1 MLPAATLQGLIDT
14 WAGWG
19 SRPAIVAL
27 RDPAPEIWN
36 YDRLALTARRLAAGL
51 LRAGLGPA
59 EPVVLLGP
67 ASPQWLA
74 CCFGVTAAGGI
85 AVPLDPQLPEEE
97 AARLLLDT
105 QCRRVF
111 AAGRQA
117 NRLATTR
124 AVRDSQLWLLD
135 GQLEGLAPPWT
146 ALLDESLSPLPTLAP
161 EAPAI
166 LLYTSGTTGAPKGVP
181 LSHAN
186 LLANLAALQAEALVS
201 ADDRVLVPLPL
212 HHAYPFAV
220 GVLGALSSGATL
232 LLPADTSGPALARA
246 LGDATVLVGV
256 PRLHATLLD
265 AFAAR
270 LSPWQRRLIALCV
283 KSQRSLRLPI
293 GRWLLAPLRRAVAPG
308 LRLVVSGGAK
318 LDETVEWTLMAIGWQ
333 VLTGYGLTETSP
345 MLTFNLPGKSRVGSA
360 GRPLP
365 NVALRIA
372 NPDKDGFGEIQAKGP
387 NVFSGYWH
395 RPALTEAAFAADGWL
410 RTGDLGR
417 LDDSGYLYVASRT
430 QELIVLPSGEKV
442 LPEEVESVYE
452 RSPIIRE
459 IAVLEQGGVLVA
471 LVVPDEQR
479 LRGGT
484 LRIEGQLRD
493 DIERLN
499 EQLRPFQRVARIAV
513 TRERLPRTPIGKLQR
528 FRLPTLW
535 QRATTARPKP
545 RPLELTMAD
554 QQLLADPTARAVWD
568 WLRTRFGDRAYG
580 LEASPQLDLGVDSLA
595 WLGLTLEIEDRFGR
609 SLGEDAVNRVVT
621 LRDLLREVVDA
632 PPATSIA
639 AQAPVIKPAGAML
652 SALGLLLY
660 LIDRAIFALCFPLR
674 IEGRE
679 SLPVS
684 GPFVLVPN
692 HSSYLDPPA
701 LAAALPLRLLPEVH
715 WAGWAELLFA
725 TALRR
730 LASRAT
736 QVFPVDPRRGGWVG
750 IASAE
755 ALLAQ
760 GRIVVWFPEGR
771 RSPDGRLQAFTPGI
785 GRLIA
790 RTGVPAVPV
799 RIEGSFVAW
808 PRWRRLPR
816 PHRIAVAFGRPIERA
831 ALAPEGDSDEIYRRI
846 AERLHRAVADLGAP
860 AMERSS

>member
-1 MLPAATLQGLIDT
+1 MPSAATLQTLIDA
-14 WAGWG
+14 WVDR
-19 SRPAIVAL
+19 SDRPAVIAL
-27 RDPAPEIWN
+27 RQPAPEIWS
-36 YDRLALTARRLAAGL
+36 YERLARTAQRLASGL
-51 LRAGLGPA
+51 LRTGLGRA
-59 EPVVLLGP
+59 EPVALLGP
-67 ASPQWLA
+67 ASPEWLA
-74 CCFGVTAAGGI
+74 CCLGVAAAGGV
-85 AVPLDPQLPEEE
+85 AVPLDPQLPDEE
-97 AARLLLDT
+97 AARLLADSRA
-105 QCRRVF
+105 RRLF
-111 AAGRQA
+111 TTRRQR
-117 NRLATTR
+117 NRLAAIG
-124 AVRDSQLWLLD
+124 AVVGMQLFL
-135 GQLEGLAPPWT
+135 LEGEIDDETPSWT
-146 ALLDESLSPLPTLAP
+146 ALLDPSPSPP
-161 EAPAI
+161 PAVAAEMPAL
-166 LLYTSGTTGAPKGVP
+166 LLYTSGTTGVPKAVP

-186 LLANLAALQAEALVS
+186 LLANLNALQAEALISV
-201 ADDRVLVPLPL
+201 DDRVLVPMPL
-212 HHAYPFAV
+212 HHAYPLTV
-220 GVLGALSSGATL
+220 GALGTLSKGASL
-232 LLPADTSGPALARA
+232 LLPADTSGPAFARA

-256 PRLHATLLD
+256 PRLYAMMLD

-270 LSPWQRRLIALCV
+270 LGAWRHRLLGLCVWARRRLA
-283 KSQRSLRLPI
+283 LPI
-293 GRWLLAPLRRAVAPG
+293 GRWLLGSLRRAVAPD
-308 LRLVVSGGAK
+308 LRLAVCGGAK
-318 LDETVEWTLMAIGWQ
+318 LDEKIEWTLLAIGWQ
-333 VLTGYGLTETSP
+333 VLTGYGLTETAP
-345 MLTFNLPGKSRVGSA
+345 MLTFNLPSHARVGSA
-360 GRPLP
+360 GKPIP
-365 NVALRIA
+365 GIDLRIA
-372 NPDKDGFGEIQAKGP
+372 QPDSRGIGEIQAKGP

-395 RPALTEAAFAADGWL
+395 RPALTQAAFTADGWF

-442 LPEEVESVYE
+442 LPEEVEAIYE
-452 RSPIIRE
+452 LSPIIRE

-499 EQLRPFQRVARIAV
+499 EQLRPFQRVARISV

-528 FRLPTLW
+528 FRLPALW
-535 QRATTARPKP
+535 QSATTARPKL

-554 QQLLADPTARAVWD
+554 QELLADPTARAVWD
-568 WLRTRFGDRAYG
+568 WLRTRFPDRAYG
-580 LEASPQLDLGVDSLA
+580 LEASPQLDLGIDSLA
-595 WLGLTLEIEDRFGR
+595 WLGLTLEIEHRFGR

-632 PPATSIA
+632 PPAASIP

-652 SALGLLLY
+652 SVLGLLLY
-660 LIDRAIFALCFPLR
+660 LINRAIFALCFPLR
-674 IEGRE
+674 VEGRE
-679 SLPVS
+679 NLPAS

-701 LAAALPLRLLPEVH
+701 LAAALPLCLLPEVH

-725 TALRR
+725 TPLRR
-730 LASRAT
+730 LVSRAT
-736 QVFPVDPRRGGWVG
+736 QVFPVDPRRGGWAG

-771 RSPDGRLQAFTPGI
+771 RSPDGGLQAFNPGV

-799 RIEGSFVAW
+799 RIQGSFRAW

-816 PHRIAVAFGRPIERA
+816 PHRIAVAFGRPIARA
-831 ALAPEGDSDEIYRRI
+831 ELAPEGDCDEIYRQI
-846 AERLHRAVADLGAP
+846 TERLRGAVAALGAP
-860 AMERSS
+860 AAEGSS